1 MVLKRTNWPIVR
13 SPLITSRP
21 PKKTT
26 AAIEIVGRK
35 NSAGRCCDSTPA
47 WLITV
52 SRTAFALPPKR
63 LRTSSSRPNAC
74 TISMPTTASSA
85 ASVTSPLRAC
95 TCREIGIT
103 RWAKRHAT
111 NAISGVATPVYSVS
125 RGLIDASTMAPPTII
140 MALCTPCTTPQPMK

>member
-1 MVLKRTNWPIVR
+1 MNRTNWPIVR

-26 AAIEIVGRK
+26 AAIDAVGRK
-35 NSAGRCCDSTPA
+35 NSAGRCWDSTPA
-47 WLITV
+47 WRMTV
-52 SRTAFALPPKR
+52 SRTALALSPKR
-63 LRTSSSRPNAC
+63 ARTSSSRPNAC
-74 TISMPTTASSA
+74 TISIPTTASSA

-103 RWAKRHAT
+103 RCANRHAT

-125 RGLIDASTMAPPTII
+125 RGLIRPSTIAPPMII
-140 MALCTPCTTPQPMK
+140 MALWTACTTPQPMK